1 MKLVCR
7 NNTPIIL
14 IFSTYID
21 YKYLTLSDFTVLYS
35 IINYH
40 TLPYHTPCVNFTEVI
55 YRLYIVMSHLVP
67 DLL

>member
-40 TLPYHTPCVNFTEVI
+40 TLPYNPCVNFTEVI
-55 YRLYIVMSHLVP
+55 YRLYIVI
-67 DLL
+67 